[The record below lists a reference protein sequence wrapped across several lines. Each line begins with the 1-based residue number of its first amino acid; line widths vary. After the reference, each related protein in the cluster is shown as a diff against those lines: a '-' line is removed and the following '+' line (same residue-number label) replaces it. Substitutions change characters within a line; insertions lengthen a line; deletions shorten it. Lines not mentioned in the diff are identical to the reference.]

1 MGPRRTAP
9 PGRTGVSTTG
19 PLVGRHAV
27 REALRAGR
35 PLTRLLLADTLHPRE
50 ADAFRAMARERRV
63 PVAVVPRARLD
74 ALAGGLAH
82 QGVAAWPAAAPTRTE
97 ADMEAILAACE
108 EPPFVLVL
116 DDIQDPQNLGAIL
129 RVADGAGA
137 ALVVI
142 PERRGAGLTPVVDRV
157 SAGAA
162 SWVPVVRVV
171 NLRRAIT
178 RLKDLGLVVWA
189 ADPGAARVYTEV
201 DWRGPVALVVGNEG
215 KGVRPVVLR
224 ECDGA
229 VRLPMAGR
237 LASLNAAT
245 AAAVLAFEVRRQR
258 GWRIR

>member
-1 MGPRRTAP
+1 MGSRRADPPDRPTAP
-9 PGRTGVSTTG
+9 PA
-19 PLVGRHAV
+19 PLLGRHAV
-27 REALRAGR
+27 REALKAGR
-35 PLTRLLLADTLHPRE
+35 PLTRILLADSLRPAE
-50 ADAFRAMARERRV
+50 ADAFRAMARERHV
-63 PVAVVPRARLD
+63 PVSVVPRARLD
-74 ALAGGLAH
+74 ALASGVSH
-82 QGVAAWPAAAPTRTE
+82 QGVAAWPAAAPVHTE
-97 ADMEAILAACE
+97 AEIETLLATRD

-142 PERRGAGLTPVVDRV
+142 PERRGAGLTPTVDRV

-171 NLRRAIT
+171 NLRRAIA
-178 RLKDLGLVVWA
+178 RLKAMGIFVWA
-189 ADPGAARVYTEV
+189 ADPAADRVYTDV

-215 KGVRPVVLR
+215 KGVRPVVRR

-258 GWRIR
+258 GWPVG

>member
-1 MGPRRTAP
+1 
-9 PGRTGVSTTG
+9 
-19 PLVGRHAV
+19 
-27 REALRAGR
+27 
-35 PLTRLLLADTLHPRE
+35 
-50 ADAFRAMARERRV
+50 MARERRV
-63 PVAVVPRARLD
+63 PVSVVPRARLD
-74 ALAGGLAH
+74 ALASGMTH
-82 QGVAAWPAAAPTRTE
+82 QGVAAWPAAAPVYSESDIET
-97 ADMEAILAACE
+97 ILAGRD

-116 DDIQDPQNLGAIL
+116 DGIQDPQNLGAIL

-142 PERRGAGLTPVVDRV
+142 PEHGGVGLTPTVERV

-171 NLRRAIT
+171 NLRRAVA
-178 RLKDLGLVVWA
+178 RLKALGLFVFA
-189 ADPGAARVYTEV
+189 ADPQAEQVYTDV

-215 KGVRPVVLR
+215 KGVRPVVRR

-258 GWRIR
+258 GWSGG